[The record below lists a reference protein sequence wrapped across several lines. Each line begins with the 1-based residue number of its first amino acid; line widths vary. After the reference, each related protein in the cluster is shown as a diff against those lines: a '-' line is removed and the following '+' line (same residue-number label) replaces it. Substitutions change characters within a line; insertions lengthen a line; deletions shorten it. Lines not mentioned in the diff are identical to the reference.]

1 MSLLSIV
8 ASTAHLRHRPAI
20 QQIHSSTRS
29 STSSSSSSLKWKVK
43 KERIGSSLTH
53 RRYFHYSPPSSLI
66 QFIIIGNRIEGAGIA
81 VLGRE
86 NGAPSWYGGDQQTPV
101 VLDLQIAALFSVFIT
116 PTLAFLIVLPGIRRL
131 RAISSL
137 TFLFSMVV
145 GASIM
150 LSIHYPCWH
159 TGEVRIYTT
168 YKAFT
173 SERLNALLGVRVG
186 LRHVNI
192 TFSRTEVIV
201 SPTPPPELDYNERF
215 DFNEVS
221 SMELDRTLEKGL
233 PYPILK
239 VIEFLSVDRTGFLW
253 GKQYRVAGYYTFC
266 LLWFAFAC
274 WLLQMMVLCVVPHL
288 FCKCM
293 LTVGVVTILADLTY
307 ALNVP
312 QHLIIRFPGP
322 YDSQSA
328 LQFSF
333 STCFYAT
340 SIAGVTSVVFGAVLW
355 ILQSHTSYIFET
367 FLSAYLDEM
376 VTRRGKDPPD
386 PPDPPSCSSVFLL
399 RRYQQHRGEN
409 GGPFREKL
417 CFQGPPTSPPS
428 TPMTLLGSSQPS
440 TSSRD
445 LRQVSPISETELLSI
460 DEDAALGS
468 RTAGHGKQ
476 STASSILED
485 GTAYP
490 FCEDLCMTAS
500 SREGSIKS
508 NDGRTNS
515 SSPSWFALPRFKNRP
530 WSGYSTEDVATT
542 SRASTSNAHCTQK
555 ALDCEAQTASCESS
569 SSSSGNSSG
578 DE

>member
-29 STSSSSSSLKWKVK
+29 STSSSSLKWKVK

-53 RRYFHYSPPSSLI
+53 RRYFHFSPSSSLI

-81 VLGRE
+81 MSIGWFSIGRE

-101 VLDLQIAALFSVFIT
+101 VLDLQIAALLSVFIT

-145 GASIM
+145 GATIM

-192 TFSRTEVIV
+192 TFSI
-201 SPTPPPELDYNERF
+201 
-215 DFNEVS
+215 S

-274 WLLQMMVLCVVPHL
+274 WLLQMMVLCVVPHH

-293 LTVGVVTILADLTY
+293 LTVGIVTILADLTY
-307 ALNVP
+307 AFNVP
-312 QHLIIRFPGP
+312 QHLILRFPGP
-322 YDSQSA
+322 YDSQSI

-355 ILQSHTSYIFET
+355 ILQSHTNYIFET

-399 RRYQQHRGEN
+399 RRYQQNRGEN
-409 GGPFREKL
+409 GGPFREKP

-485 GTAYP
+485 GTSYP

-515 SSPSWFALPRFKNRP
+515 TSPSWFALPRFKNRP
-530 WSGYSTEDVATT
+530 WLGYSTEEVGVAE
-542 SRASTSNAHCTQK
+542 SRASTSNAHSSQK